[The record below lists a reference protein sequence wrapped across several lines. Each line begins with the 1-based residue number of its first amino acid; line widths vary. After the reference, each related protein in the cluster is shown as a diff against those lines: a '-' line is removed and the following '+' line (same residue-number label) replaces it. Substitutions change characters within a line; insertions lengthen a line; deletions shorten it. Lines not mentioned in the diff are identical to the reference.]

1 MDKPVGP
8 RLAAVAAA
16 TAIAATLFAARRQS
30 VADDW
35 SRTLDEAL
43 PAIVVIKMNYVKPF
57 DGESVSLWVLYFIE

>member
-1 MDKPVGP
+1 MEQPVGP
-8 RLAAVAAA
+8 RLAVGAAAA
-16 TAIAATLFAARRQS
+16 TAIAATLFATRRQS

-57 DGESVSLWVLYFIE
+57 DGELVRL